1 MKGNVWIRLSV
12 VCGIVCGALAADIPR
27 LEKRGAAT

>member
-1 MKGNVWIRLSV
+1 MKGNVWIRLPV
-12 VCGIVCGALAADIPR
+12 VCEIACGVLAADIPR

>member
-1 MKGNVWIRLSV
+1 MKGNVWIRLPE
-12 VCGIVCGALAADIPR
+12 VCGIACGALAADLPR